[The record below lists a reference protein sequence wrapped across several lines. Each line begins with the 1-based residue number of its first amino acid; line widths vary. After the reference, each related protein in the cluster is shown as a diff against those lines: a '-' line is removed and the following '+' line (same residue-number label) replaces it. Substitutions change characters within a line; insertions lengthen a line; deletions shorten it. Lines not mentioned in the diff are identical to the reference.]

1 MKVIDVLI
9 ENIHVGDWHRR
20 DMGEPL
26 RRNWGTGSRD
36 QNRPQLRTIFQSHEA
51 LISPPNAP
59 VRSPFDE
66 GGRML
71 CQPLELGVPPAC

>member
-36 QNRPQLRTIFQSHEA
+36 QNRPQIADDLPVARSVDIAAKRTGAVTI
-51 LISPPNAP
+51 
-59 VRSPFDE
+59 
-66 GGRML
+66 
-71 CQPLELGVPPAC
+71 